1 MSRRQST
8 PVILLM
14 VTHLDPC
21 GDRPEIC
28 ELSCTLVSTSDS
40 RTSRGESSADGEFA
54 DDEFA
59 DDEFA
64 DDESANDLKSSGE
77 SIIDI
82 DADESAAPVSIEDL
96 DSSSASIV
104 ASKVSSIEL

>member
-8 PVILLM
+8 PMIPLM
-14 VTHLDPC
+14 VIHLEPC

-40 RTSRGESSADGEFA
+40 CTSCGESSADG
-54 DDEFA
+54 EFA

-77 SIIDI
+77 SVIDI